1 MAKPPKKAVN
11 TAKAMYDAH
20 WKADS
25 TNWAN
30 EISKN
35 SPIMKRQIQSGDE
48 SSIDSARATMAKS
61 LKNASSIIMKYP
73 DKDLLG
79 ISGKKNKDVKVYKD

>member
-1 MAKPPKKAVN
+1 MAKPPKKVN

-25 TNWAN
+25 TNWSN

-35 SPIMKRQIQSGDE
+35 SPTMKRQLRSGDE
-48 SSIDSARATMAKS
+48 SSIDSARATVVKFLEDANRIK
-61 LKNASSIIMKYP
+61 MKYP

-79 ISGKKNKDVKVYKD
+79 ISGKKNKDVKIYKD